1 MVALARER
9 DVTFDVCPISNL
21 KLGVYPSYA
30 DYPLRALMQAGVRC
44 TVSTD
49 DPLVFGNDLAGEY
62 AALAAEG
69 GFSVGELAQLV
80 RNGWETALVP
90 PAIRAA
96 MGAEID
102 RQLGL
107 AVP

>member
-1 MVALARER
+1 
-9 DVTFDVCPISNL
+9 
-21 KLGVYPSYA
+21 
-30 DYPLRALMQAGVRC
+30 
-44 TVSTD
+44 
-49 DPLVFGNDLAGEY
+49 
-62 AALAAEG
+62 LAAEG